1 MSISF
6 GPYNST
12 IPLVNVEEVQLSW
25 AQQTTAS
32 TGAIMR
38 TGSAP
43 TPGTLDITVQL
54 SNEIV
59 LESPPQV
66 KVGNWIHF
74 TFSKTEAE
82 TLVQDDSIAKKSIIS
97 MDQQTGLTL
106 KLVLDAAEFEI
117 TNTQVSM
124 PEGTGPLENQDFRTL
139 PIRSNKIRRTL
150 RVPTTGFVNELYM
163 VVASFREYKNIITI
177 GNISHHA
184 ILENGRVQEA
194 STLYKLA
201 DSAPDYGEI
210 GSVWPGPVHR
220 EGTRIM
226 AGVQH
231 STREHPYLTEVQV
244 PNIKVKDM
252 RILDLVKQTSPL
264 YVPPNRERP
273 YLSPLEISRT
283 SEGIAYGMFSF
294 DLLAYI
300 STNSSLNGI
309 MTNNASLLSSANVK
323 DIIIYQRPTGLGFT
337 GNSLTPTGL
346 SYCGL
351 EAAQGFEPIAS
362 LGNGCEVLNTPAFGP
377 GILNVSFIDTTVVER
392 NVGFT
397 EYKVE
402 ILLVDKAIEVVA
414 DVSAQL
420 NDMVSAASDRLTLRR
435 ERGSAQLYA
444 RTIETYLSLVE
455 YMFGTAVFVLGGRQY
470 WQSNMMAMM
479 YGPQVGDEEKLQ
491 LVTAIAA
498 FIQQL
503 NNLVQKAPMATVTP
517 ANYRS
522 KIGSSN
528 KQSLL
533 RHHHKFTETLY
544 LQGVAN
550 VGLGYIDDN
559 LTPIAPLLQ
568 TNREW
573 WIRASTVPR
582 ISSMDYRSRGNQEVN
597 KYNVA
602 NSEANN
608 VNSYGFLSPTF
619 VGLGPDTRVLTTG
632 LYLSNEPA
640 LPLLKSNLNTNLSL
654 DISSQE
660 NRAAQRLDIL
670 RTAGVSIMPLKVPLK
685 KEVVSPDVINPSDIA
700 ASDYL
705 SSNSSFYLANLERS
719 EISGSQRSIIRSEAR
734 EDLTRAPLVATMVD
748 QTMLNYVPSTTM
760 VNTENIQGSLAVIKN
775 DEAPGAV
782 TGSTAMTAVTN
793 FGSLAAVQYLSSYDP
808 EVGVQQQNWRTLDR
822 TAFTDAEG
830 QGPLICRLRKITNTM
845 NINPAIEL
853 DPMAAY
859 FVLGG
864 VTFRSTPIGLPV
876 PSLMPSPNF
885 GLRYI
890 TSLAELGAE
899 ILYSSN
905 GTVLRPPPMAEAS
918 TDEGSNTMPGPS
930 SPPPKATSQNS
941 PEQQGSFGQQA
952 SSTSGTTRSAQQ
964 QSQSATRKNTQQN
977 PKNPRGY

>member
-1 MSISF
+1 MSVSF
-6 GPYNST
+6 GPYKST
-12 IPLVNVEEVQLSW
+12 IPLVNVEEVQLST
-25 AQQTTAS
+25 ADQLTTS
-32 TGAIMR
+32 TSAIMR
-38 TGSAP
+38 TGSLVE
-43 TPGTLDITVQL
+43 PGTLDITVQL

-82 TLVQDDSIAKKSIIS
+82 TLVQDHSIAKNSIIS

-124 PEGTGPLENQDFRTL
+124 PEGTGPLENQDFRTF

-150 RVPTTGFVNELYM
+150 RIPTAVKFPDLYM
-163 VVASFREYKNIITI
+163 VVASFSEYKNNITI
-177 GNISHHA
+177 GNISHHT
-184 ILENGRVQEA
+184 ILESGEVPEA
-194 STLYKLA
+194 ATLYKLA
-201 DSAPDYGEI
+201 DSVPDYGEV

-226 AGVQH
+226 AGAQH

-252 RILDLVKQTSPL
+252 RILDLVKHTSPQ
-264 YVPPNRERP
+264 YVAPNRERP
-273 YLSPLEISRT
+273 YFSPLEISRT
-283 SEGIAYGMFSF
+283 ASGTAHGFFSF

-309 MTNNASLLSSANVK
+309 MTNDASLLSSANVK
-323 DIIIYQRPTGLGFT
+323 DIIIYQRPSGLGFT

-362 LGNGCEVLNTPAFGP
+362 LGNGCEVLNTPIHGP
-377 GILNVSFIDTTVVER
+377 GILNVSFIDTTVVDR
-392 NVGFT
+392 NVGFA

-420 NDMVSAASDRLTLRR
+420 NDMVSAASDRLILRR
-435 ERGSAQLYA
+435 ERGPAQLYA
-444 RTIETYLSLVE
+444 RTIETYLSLLE
-455 YMFGTAVFVLGGRQY
+455 YMFGPAVFVLGGRQY
-470 WQSNMMAMM
+470 WQNNMMAMM

-517 ANYRS
+517 ANYHS
-522 KIGSSN
+522 KIGYSN

-544 LQGVAN
+544 LQGVTN

-559 LTPIAPLLQ
+559 INDVRGVVPHISRPGYQ
-568 TNREW
+568 S
-573 WIRASTVPR
+573 RA
-582 ISSMDYRSRGNQEVN
+582 NQEVN

-602 NSEANN
+602 NSEATN

-619 VGLGPDTRVLTTG
+619 VGLGPNTRALTTG
-632 LYLSNEPA
+632 LNLSNEPA
-640 LPLLKSNLNTNLSL
+640 LPLLKSSLNTNLSL
-654 DISSQE
+654 DISSKE
-660 NRAAQRLDIL
+660 NPAVQRLDIL

-685 KEVVSPDVINPSDIA
+685 KEVVSPDVINPSDIP

-705 SSNSSFYLANLERS
+705 SSNSSFYLANLERN

-734 EDLTRAPLVATMVD
+734 RDLTNAPLVATMVD

-775 DEAPGAV
+775 DEAPATV
-782 TGSTAMTAVTN
+782 TGSSSTAMTANIN

-808 EVGVQQQNWRTLDR
+808 EVGVQQQNWRTLDGA
-822 TAFTDAEG
+822 TFNDAAD
-830 QGPLICRLRKITNTM
+830 QGPLICRLKKVTNTM

-859 FVLGG
+859 FVLGQ
-864 VTFRSTPIGLPV
+864 VTLRSAPIGLPV

-905 GTVLRPPPMAEAS
+905 GTVLTPPPMVEAS
-918 TDEGSNTMPGPS
+918 TDEDSNTMPGP
-930 SPPPKATSQNS
+930 
-941 PEQQGSFGQQA
+941 G
-952 SSTSGTTRSAQQ
+952 
-964 QSQSATRKNTQQN
+964 
-977 PKNPRGY
+977 GY